1 MTING
6 KVSEEHIDPY
16 STNLDL
22 DILIVGAGFSGI
34 YFLYQLRKK
43 GYNVKIFDVA
53 NGLGGTWK
61 VNHYPGARVDSS
73 VPIYEFSIPEIWK
86 GWNWSQR
93 YPDWKELQAYFE
105 YCDSIMDIKKDVA
118 FNTKVIE
125 AHFDKTEGKWLIKT
139 DDGRITK
146 AKYFLPC
153 IGFAAKEYVPDFPG
167 LETFKGEI
175 HHSSNWPES
184 EVDVKGKKCAV
195 IGTGATGVQIIQEW
209 AKVSKSLIV
218 FQRTPNLCIPMG
230 QKRLTPKDQEKE
242 KYPEIFHCRLVGVGG
257 MTFKPIPKDTFEDS
271 EEEREKNFEKLWA
284 AGDFSFWVGGYKD
297 CFTNWNANKIAYDFW
312 AKKIRA
318 LITDEKKKD
327 ILAPLEPPHPF
338 GVKRPSLFVDYYE
351 QLNKPNVE
359 IVSVKNNP
367 IIEVKPEGIVTA
379 DGKLYEIDVLALAT
393 GFDAITGGFKK
404 LGLSDINGEKLIK
417 QWENGTKTFLG
428 ISISGYPNMFFTYGP
443 QAPTA
448 FSNGPTLIEIQ
459 ADWIIKVIDYCESNG
474 IKYIDAKEE
483 EQEKWAKEI
492 TAIANATLFP
502 LADSWYMG
510 ANIPGK
516 PKEMLNFLGGV
527 PKYSEILQ
535 YVLENNFEGFKLV
548 K

>member
-6 KVSEEHIDPY
+6 NVSEEHIDPY

-43 GYNVKIFDVA
+43 GYNVKVFDAA

-118 FNTKVIE
+118 FYTKVIE
-125 AHFDKTEGKWLIKT
+125 AYFDKTEGKWLIKT

-153 IGFAAKEYVPDFPG
+153 IGFAAKEYVPNFPG

-175 HHSSNWPES
+175 HHSSKWPES

-195 IGTGATGVQIIQEW
+195 IGTGSTGVQIIQEW
-209 AKVSKSLIV
+209 AKISKSLVV

-230 QKRLTPKDQEKE
+230 QKQLIPNDQEKE
-242 KYPEIFHCRLVGVGG
+242 KYPEIFHSRLVGVGG
-257 MTFKPIPKDTFEDS
+257 MTFQHIPKNTFEDS

-297 CFTNWNANKIAYDFW
+297 CFTNLNANKKAYDFW

-338 GVKRPSLFVDYYE
+338 GVKRPSLFTDYYE

-367 IIEVKPEGIVTA
+367 IIEVIPEGIVTA

-417 QWENGTKTFLG
+417 QWENGTKTYMG

-474 IKYIDAKEE
+474 IKYIDAKDES
-483 EQEKWAKEI
+483 QTLWANEI

-510 ANIPGK
+510 ANVPGK